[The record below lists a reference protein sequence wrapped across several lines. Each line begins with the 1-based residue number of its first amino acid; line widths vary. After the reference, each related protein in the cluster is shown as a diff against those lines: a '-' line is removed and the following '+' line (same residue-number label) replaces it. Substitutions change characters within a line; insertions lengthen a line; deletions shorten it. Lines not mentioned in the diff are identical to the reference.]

1 MEKYESCIENA
12 RLFNHI
18 SAGHLLKGKGQ
29 HVLNTNISVRVSSM
43 TFMGLD
49 ITELN

>member
-12 RLFNHI
+12 QLFNHI
-18 SAGHLLKGKGQ
+18 SAGHLLKGKDQ
-29 HVLNTNISVRVSSM
+29 NVLNTYISVRVSSM
-43 TFMGLD
+43 TFMGRD